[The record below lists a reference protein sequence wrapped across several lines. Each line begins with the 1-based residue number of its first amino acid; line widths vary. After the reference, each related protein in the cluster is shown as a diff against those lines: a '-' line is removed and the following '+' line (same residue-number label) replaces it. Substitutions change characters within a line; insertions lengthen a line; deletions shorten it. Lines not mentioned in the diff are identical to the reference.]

1 MQINN
6 TDKLK
11 DEFVYHLINMM
22 GEDGDL
28 SFEKTLTLIDR
39 VALNELTVHLM
50 AALLQALANEDYMA
64 AFYLRKELVANL
76 DVES

>member
-1 MQINN
+1 
-6 TDKLK
+6 
-11 DEFVYHLINMM
+11 MM

-50 AALLQALANEDYMA
+50 AALIKSLEAEDYLA
-64 AFYLRKELVANL
+64 AFHLKKELIANL
-76 DVES
+76 DIID